1 MTLQTGGFAV
11 GEISTRS
18 RSFSRAMSCACCS
31 GTTPIWEPS
40 APMRR
45 TSGMPRIISL
55 ILDSGSAGLRSKRDP
70 RRGGKMRKSSCCT
83 LRGSAKSTN
92 KPSQSQR
99 AGVDHPLRFGDEFIN
114 GHRGLIA
121 SCPLPDRHPS
131 GRHFLLAYYQHVRGF
146 LQLRVADF
154 RAELLI
160 QLVRLDP
167 QTGRAKLGRCLAPV
181 VEELL

>member
-18 RSFSRAMSCACCS
+18 RSFSRAMSCACWS

-70 RRGGKMRKSSCCT
+70 RRGGKMRKSSCYL

-99 AGVDHPLRFGDEFIN
+99 AGLDAPPRFGHKFVD
-114 GHRGLIA
+114 GHRWLIA
-121 SCPLPDRHPS
+121 AGPFPDGHRS
-131 GRHFLLAYYQHVRGF
+131 GRDFLFSDDQHVRDL
-146 LQLRVADF
+146 LQLCVADL
-154 RAELLI
+154 RAELL
-160 QLVRLDP
+160 VRLVGFDP
-167 QTGRAKLGRCLAPV
+167 QAGRAKFGCRLTPV
-181 VEELL
+181 VE

>member
-18 RSFSRAMSCACCS
+18 RSFSRAMSCACWS

-70 RRGGKMRKSSCCT
+70 RRGGKMRKSSCFT
-83 LRGSAKSTN
+83 LRGSAESTN

-99 AGVDHPLRFGDEFIN
+99 AGLDHPLRFGEEFVN
-114 GHRGLIA
+114 RQRRMIA
-121 SCPLPDRHPS
+121 ARPLPDRHRS
-131 GRHFLLAYYQHVRGF
+131 SRHFLLADHQHVRDF
-146 LQLRVADF
+146 LQLRVADL
-154 RAELLI
+154 RAELL
-160 QLVRLDP
+160 VRLVGLDTQAGCP
-167 QTGRAKLGRCLAPV
+167 KFRRRLASV
-181 VEELL
+181 VE

>member
-18 RSFSRAMSCACCS
+18 RSFSRAMSCACWS

-70 RRGGKMRKSSCCT
+70 LRGGKMRKSSCCT

-99 AGVDHPLRFGDEFIN
+99 AGGDHPLRFGDEIIDA
-114 GHRGLIA
+114 HRGLIA
-121 SCPLPDRHPS
+121 SGPLPDRHRS
-131 GRHFLLAYYQHVRGF
+131 GGYFLLADHQHVRDL
-146 LQLRVADF
+146 LQLRDADL
-154 RAELLI
+154 RAEL
-160 QLVRLDP
+160 
-167 QTGRAKLGRCLAPV
+167 
-181 VEELL
+181 